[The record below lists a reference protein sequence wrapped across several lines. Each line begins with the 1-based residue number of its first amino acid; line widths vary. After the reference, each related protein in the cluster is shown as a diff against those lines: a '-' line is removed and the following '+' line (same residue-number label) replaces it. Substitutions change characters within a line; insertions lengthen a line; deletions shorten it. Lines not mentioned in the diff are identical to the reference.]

1 MMDNETLRDLLGEA
15 VMFATRGY
23 KNRTDSPR
31 EWDPNNDDSQFSMVL
46 EDVDIVLAR
55 MEELGILPARTDNIN
70 VQAGAMTG
78 SLYPPTVTYA
88 GGMAGGN
95 GAGGYTTSTITFP
108 SSTPRATGIKKTAT
122 LTLELSAG
130 SNLEELEEYVE
141 TLKSLG
147 VSPDD
152 VVVSSTMKYVVNL
165 TDCGIERIDCGECGY
180 NDYIIFPSDHECVLD

>member
-31 EWDPNNDDSQFSMVL
+31 EWDESNDDSQFSMVL

-55 MEELGILPARTDNIN
+55 MEELGILPVRTDNIN

-88 GGMAGGN
+88 GGMAGGG
-95 GAGGYTTSTITFP
+95 GAGGYTTGKIRFP
-108 SSTPRATGIKKTAT
+108 SPVSQETGVRKSAII
-122 LTLELSAG
+122 TLELSAG

-141 TLKSLG
+141 TLKALN

-152 VVVSSTMKYVVNL
+152 AVVSSSMKYVIKL
-165 TDCGIERIDCGECGY
+165 TDCGIDRIDCGECGY
-180 NDYIIFPSDHECVLD
+180 EDYIIFPHDHKCVLD